1 MYLSTADAAPGLA
14 EPAPPPAP
22 DSAVAA
28 RFVQAGRGRFCT
40 PGQAHTECA
49 AMAAPRGIR
58 RVVIHTLSSGG
69 LHDCVNFGTVADQ
82 VRAWQHA
89 APNPPGFG
97 SSAHYL
103 VDRDGTV
110 TQMVREADDS
120 FHALADNPDT
130 IGIEHADI
138 CNTPNAY
145 TTALYEASA
154 ALVRDIARRNHIA
167 IRVFGIDTN
176 VVRDATVVG
185 HSTIDPVNRD
195 DPGPYW
201 DWEYYAQLLRWDGVT
216 QRTRPHRLVATTTG
230 AAAPTGW
237 QVLRR
242 VDVAAEQRNCIP
254 TAFCAQARHSYG
266 DTYWRAKANTAGKDV
281 AFTFTVSVP
290 GLYKVSLYWPQV
302 AGANPT
308 TSVGVE
314 ALKGGGPARGNGE
327 LDQTRNFGR
336 WNDLGAPFTFDV
348 PGGGARVTL
357 RVRRASRNAG
367 WVMADA
373 ARLLKVR

>member
-1 MYLSTADAAPGLA
+1 MYFRLDEATPGLA
-14 EPAPPPAP
+14 EPLPPPAP
-22 DSAVAA
+22 DSPVAA

-49 AMAAPRGIR
+49 TIAAPRAIR
-58 RVVIHTLSSGG
+58 RIVIHALSSGG
-69 LHDCVNFGTVADQ
+69 LHDCVHFGTVGDQ
-82 VRAWQHA
+82 VRAWQRA

-138 CNTPNAY
+138 CNKPDAY

-154 ALVRDIARRNHIA
+154 ALVRDIARRNNIA
-167 IRVFGIDTN
+167 IRVFGIDTGN
-176 VVRDATVVG
+176 VRDATVVG

-201 DWEYYAQLLRWDGVT
+201 DWEYYAQLLRWDGAT
-216 QRTRPHRLVATTTG
+216 QRSRPHRLVATAAG
-230 AAAPTGW
+230 AAVPAGW
-237 QVLRR
+237 QARRR
-242 VDVAAEQRNCIP
+242 VDVAGENRDCIP
-254 TAFCAQARHSYG
+254 NAFCAQPRHSYG
-266 DTYWRAKANTAGKDV
+266 DSYWRAKANTPGSDV
-281 AFTFTVSVP
+281 VFALGVGVP
-290 GLYKVSLYWPQV
+290 GRYKVSLWWPQV
-302 AGANPT
+302 TGANAST
-308 TSVGVE
+308 VVSAE
-314 ALKGGGPARGNGE
+314 AQKGGGPARGNGE

-336 WNDLGAPFTFDV
+336 WNDLGVPFTFDV
-348 PGGGARVTL
+348 PGGGARVTV

-367 WVMADA
+367 WVLADA
-373 ARLLKVR
+373 VRLLKVG